1 MDCLSEDVLDNDF
14 SGDARVWVIVDK
26 TDLGRYLLFP
36 KNEETLAV
44 WAFMKRED
52 AEHLAY
58 MLKER
63 APAYK
68 DMELI
73 VVDDLLKDI
82 REGARENNGVL
93 CVMPPIDSMEF
104 FERYEDLLGHY
115 YGFK

>member
-1 MDCLSEDVLDNDF
+1 MDCLSEEVLDSEF
-14 SGDARVWVIVDK
+14 SEDAPVWVIIDK
-26 TDLGRYLLFP
+26 ADPDRYLLFP
-36 KNEETLAV
+36 KNKDTLAA

-52 AEHLAY
+52 AEHLAF

-73 VVDDLLKDI
+73 VMQDLLKDI
-82 REGARENNGVL
+82 REGAKEHKGVL

-104 FERYEDLLGHY
+104 FKRYEDLLGHY
-115 YGFK
+115 YGF